1 MRAKQARLRFFGM
14 AALAAV
20 LGVSF
25 YLLSYEPQSD
35 ALREKEAEAVSL
47 RRAIGEAAAFR
58 RSHPDPA
65 KETKKLAER
74 KRAVERM
81 LPARLDAGAFLL
93 EAEKRAAE
101 SGVTLLG
108 VAPGDAGMT
117 GGFATEKMRFSVR
130 GDYFELLDYLY
141 ALEQQGRFVK
151 IDAMH
156 GKVEDGVFKGDIELW
171 IYARALEG
179 KKES

>member
-1 MRAKQARLRFFGM
+1 MKAGDARLRFFGM
-14 AALAAV
+14 AALAAAM
-20 LGVSF
+20 GASF
-25 YLLSYEPQSD
+25 FLLSYAPQSD
-35 ALREKEAEAVSL
+35 ALREKEAEASAL
-47 RRAIGEAAAFR
+47 QREIETAASFR

-65 KETKKLAER
+65 NEAKAAAER
-74 KRAVERM
+74 KRAVEKM

-108 VAPGDAGMT
+108 VAPGDAGT
-117 GGFATEKMRFSVR
+117 SGGFAAEKLRLSVR
-130 GDYFELLDYLY
+130 GNYFELLDYLY

-151 IDAMH
+151 IDAMR
-156 GKVEDGVFKGDIELW
+156 GNVEDGVFKGDIELW